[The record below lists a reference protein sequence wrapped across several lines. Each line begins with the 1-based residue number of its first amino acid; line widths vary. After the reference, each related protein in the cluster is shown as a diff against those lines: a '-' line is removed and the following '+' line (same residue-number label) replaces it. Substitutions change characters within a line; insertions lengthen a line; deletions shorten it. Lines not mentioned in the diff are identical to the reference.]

1 MLENRLDKAM
11 IKFNEAISIKKTYE
25 IILKRLKE
33 ERIAYDQQL
42 AGMEKAIKAKSA
54 DFDELL
60 MLSHDAN
67 HAKELADEDL
77 RNYESQ
83 INTMRQTR
91 MQDIQNQKLAV
102 EDRVNRQNQLGSSMT
117 KVNQSGTDA
126 NDPKSLNQDIEKQ
139 QKLEMPDAKRKN
151 FEKYPGQ
158 QTKLKKDE
166 YEVFRQKLT
175 KATGLTE
182 TNAIIH

>member
-42 AGMEKAIKAKSA
+42 AGMEKAIKAKNA

-67 HAKELADEDL
+67 HARELADQDL
-77 RNYESQ
+77 RGYENQ
-83 INTMRQTR
+83 INTMRQSR
-91 MQDIQNQKLAV
+91 MKDIQNQKLAV
-102 EDRVNRQNQLGSSMT
+102 EDRVNRQNQIG
-117 KVNQSGTDA
+117 KVDESQDHA
-126 NDPKSLNQDIEKQ
+126 DPK
-139 QKLEMPDAKRKN
+139 
-151 FEKYPGQ
+151 
-158 QTKLKKDE
+158 
-166 YEVFRQKLT
+166 
-175 KATGLTE
+175 
-182 TNAIIH
+182 AIN

>member
-42 AGMEKAIKAKSA
+42 AGMEKAIKAKNA

-67 HAKELADEDL
+67 HARELADQDL
-77 RNYESQ
+77 RGYENQ
-83 INTMRQTR
+83 INTMRQSR
-91 MQDIQNQKLAV
+91 M
-102 EDRVNRQNQLGSSMT
+102 
-117 KVNQSGTDA
+117 
-126 NDPKSLNQDIEKQ
+126 
-139 QKLEMPDAKRKN
+139 
-151 FEKYPGQ
+151 
-158 QTKLKKDE
+158 
-166 YEVFRQKLT
+166 
-175 KATGLTE
+175 
-182 TNAIIH
+182 

>member
-25 IILKRLKE
+25 IIMKRLRE

-67 HAKELADEDL
+67 HAKELADQDL
-77 RNYESQ
+77 RGYE
-83 INTMRQTR
+83 
-91 MQDIQNQKLAV
+91 D
-102 EDRVNRQNQLGSSMT
+102 
-117 KVNQSGTDA
+117 
-126 NDPKSLNQDIEKQ
+126 
-139 QKLEMPDAKRKN
+139 
-151 FEKYPGQ
+151 
-158 QTKLKKDE
+158 
-166 YEVFRQKLT
+166 
-175 KATGLTE
+175 
-182 TNAIIH
+182 